1 MKTIIENA
9 NWSIPSLIENKNY
22 KFNKEKILTSLPG
35 KFIDEAIQSISK
47 WKTYAPTPLY
57 KLNKLN
63 EELGFKEIYYKDEDK
78 RFNLKSFKA
87 LGGAFAVNK
96 IADEKSNVTVATATA
111 GNHGRSVAWGAQRL
125 GLKCKIFISGN
136 VSESRAIA
144 MKNLDAEVI
153 RVKGN
158 YDDSLKECI
167 KQSQKNNWEIVQDVS
182 WKNYEKT
189 PQLIMAGYTIMI
201 KEIFDQIENDSITHV
216 FLQAGVGGMA
226 AAMIA
231 GFAKFSTNIP
241 KFIIVEPENANCVF
255 KSIENNKPTRVN
267 ITKETIMGGMS
278 CGDVSTVA
286 WKILQNSTNYCLT
299 ISDEAISS
307 VVALLAESLLS
318 DQKIVAGECTAETIS
333 GDNLSD
339 FAGIKKYKYGEIDA
353 DDQVGIVTDMNYKNA
368 KIMNIDTDTINSVIA
383 LKKSSSRCL
392 LATFPST
399 IGLSF
404 SCITTSS

>member
-1 MKTIIENA
+1 MKTIIQNDL
-9 NWSIPSLIENKNY
+9 WSISSYIKNKKYN
-22 KFNKEKILTSLPG
+22 FDRSKILKHLPE
-35 KFIDEAIQSISK
+35 KFIDEAIQSISS
-47 WKTYAPTPLY
+47 WKNYSPTPLL

-63 EELGFKEIYYKDEDK
+63 EELKFKEIYYKDEDK

-96 IADEKSNVTVATATA
+96 IANERKDMTVATATA

-182 WKNYEKT
+182 WENYEKT

-231 GFAKFSTNIP
+231 GFAKFSKNVP
-241 KFIIVEPENANCVF
+241 KFIIVEPENADCVF
-255 KSIENNKPTRVN
+255 KSIENNKPTRVD
-267 ITKETIMGGMS
+267 IKKETLMGGMS

-299 ISDEAISS
+299 ISDKAISS
-307 VVALLAESLLS
+307 VVALLAEGHLS
-318 DQKIVAGECTAETIS
+318 DQKIIAGEC
-333 GDNLSD
+333 GVP
-339 FAGIKKYKYGEIDA
+339 GI
-353 DDQVGIVTDMNYKNA
+353 
-368 KIMNIDTDTINSVIA
+368 IA
-383 LKKSSSRCL
+383 LISAFKNKNCLNKLELNSNSKVLVFGCEGSTDKEMYQKLLNEGLKKIVSQK
-392 LATFPST
+392 T
-399 IGLSF
+399 
-404 SCITTSS
+404 

>member
-1 MKTIIENA
+1 MKTIIQNDL
-9 NWSIPSLIENKNY
+9 WSISSYIKNKKYN
-22 KFNKEKILTSLPG
+22 FDRSKILKHLPE
-35 KFIDEAIQSISK
+35 KFIDEAIQSISS
-47 WKTYAPTPLY
+47 WKNYSPTPLL

-63 EELGFKEIYYKDEDK
+63 EELKFKEIYYKDEDK

-96 IADEKSNVTVATATA
+96 IANERKDMTVATATA

-136 VSESRAIA
+136 VSESRATA
-144 MKNLDAEVI
+144 MKNLDAKVI

-231 GFAKFSTNIP
+231 GFAKFSKNVP
-241 KFIIVEPENANCVF
+241 KFIIVEPENADCVF
-255 KSIENNKPTRVN
+255 KSIENNKPTRVD
-267 ITKETIMGGMS
+267 IKKETLMGGMS

-299 ISDEAISS
+299 ISDKAISS
-307 VVALLAESLLS
+307 VVALLAEGHLS
-318 DQKIVAGECTAETIS
+318 DQKIIAGEC
-333 GDNLSD
+333 GVP
-339 FAGIKKYKYGEIDA
+339 GI
-353 DDQVGIVTDMNYKNA
+353 
-368 KIMNIDTDTINSVIA
+368 IA
-383 LKKSSSRCL
+383 LISAFKNKDCLNKLELNSNSKVLVFGCEGSTDKEMYQKLLNEGLKKIVSQE
-392 LATFPST
+392 T
-399 IGLSF
+399 
-404 SCITTSS
+404 